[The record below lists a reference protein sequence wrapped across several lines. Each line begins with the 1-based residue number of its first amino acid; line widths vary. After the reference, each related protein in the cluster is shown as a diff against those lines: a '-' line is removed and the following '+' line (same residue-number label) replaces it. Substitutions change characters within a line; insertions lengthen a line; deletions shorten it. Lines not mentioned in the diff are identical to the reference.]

1 MTKNEFLAELRSK
14 LSGVPENDA
23 EDRLGFYSEIIDDR
37 MEEGISEE
45 EAVRGIGSIDEIA
58 AGITAEISPARTNGE
73 KRAAKKRNLKTWE
86 IVLLAA
92 GSPVWVPLAIA
103 AVAVLFS
110 LYAALWSLVISL
122 WAVFGAFVA
131 TAGGSI
137 VIFVVQVIYG
147 NALSGVAVL
156 GAGFILAG
164 ASIFLIFGCKAATRG
179 TVVLAKKIIA
189 WIKRIFVKKEAAK

>member
-1 MTKNEFLAELRSK
+1 M
-14 LSGVPENDA
+14 
-23 EDRLGFYSEIIDDR
+23 
-37 MEEGISEE
+37 
-45 EAVRGIGSIDEIA
+45 
-58 AGITAEISPARTNGE
+58 
-73 KRAAKKRNLKTWE
+73 
-86 IVLLAA
+86 AA
-92 GSPVWVPLAIA
+92 GSPVWAPLAIA
-103 AVAVLFS
+103 AVAVIFS

>member
-1 MTKNEFLAELRSK
+1 MTKNEFMAELRSK
-14 LSGVPENDA
+14 LSGVPEKDA

-37 MEEGISEE
+37 MEEGLSEE

-58 AGITAEISPARTNGE
+58 AGITAEISQVKNNDERPGS
-73 KRAAKKRNLKTWE
+73 KRKIKTWE

-103 AVAVLFS
+103 AVAVIFS
-110 LYAALWSLVISL
+110 LYAVLWALVISM

-164 ASIFLIFGCKAATRG
+164 ASIFLFFGCKAATRG